1 MSADRAISSANS
13 LLKNFGI
20 QIIFNSVYLKVLF
33 FDVLNSTN
41 MLSFLSKSLN
51 LFVV

>member
-1 MSADRAISSANS
+1 MSADRASSSTNS
-13 LLKNFGI
+13 LLKIFGI
-20 QIIFNSVYLKVLF
+20 KIIFNSVYLKVLF

-41 MLSFLSKSLN
+41 MLSFLPKKLN